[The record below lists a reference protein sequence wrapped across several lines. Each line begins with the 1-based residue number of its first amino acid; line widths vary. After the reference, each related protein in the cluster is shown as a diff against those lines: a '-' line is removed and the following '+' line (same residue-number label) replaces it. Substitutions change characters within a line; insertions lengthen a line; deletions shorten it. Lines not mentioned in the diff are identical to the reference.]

1 MALNQLMLETLL
13 GRAKEGH
20 AIASLG
26 YPDVVFYDPA
36 RLRERLGD
44 KILSV
49 KYRED
54 SAAICERHKTAVH
67 DIPDAE
73 SLFEA
78 VGCTLDVFDI
88 VQERG
93 TEIVLDLNYPIPP
106 NACGQFDHV
115 LDVGT
120 LEHCFNAPQALMN
133 MAAMVKVGGF
143 VYHENPF
150 NWGNHGF
157 WNVNPTL
164 FHDFYTDNGF
174 EVEGFALVDHFG
186 EKVYECPATRRFR
199 FTNAE
204 GNILTV
210 VRKVEEKPFSMPTQ
224 SKYRKKHEDSRKD
237 RNGSAD
243 AGR

>member
-13 GRAKEGH
+13 VRAKEGH

-174 EVEGFALVDHFG
+174 EVVGFAMLPSASA
-186 EKVYECPATRRFR
+186 EVYEPPATDRFKWKLGQA
-199 FTNAE
+199 NL
-204 GNILTV
+204 LTV
-210 VRKVEEKPFSMPTQ
+210 VRRVEEKEFTFPQQT
-224 SKYRKKHEDSRKD
+224 KYRGINGKDSGEDRK
-237 RNGSAD
+237 
-243 AGR
+243 

>member
-13 GRAKEGH
+13 DRVKDGH
-20 AIASLG
+20 AVASLG

-36 RLRERLGD
+36 RLREKLGD
-44 KILSV
+44 KILAV

-54 SAAICERHKTAVH
+54 SAEICERHKTQFR

-73 SLFEA
+73 SLFE
-78 VGCTLDVFDI
+78 VLGCTLDVFDI
-88 VQERG
+88 VKERG
-93 TEIVLDLNYPIPP
+93 AEIVLDLNYPVPA

-133 MAAMVKVGGF
+133 MAAMCKVGGF

-157 WNVNPTL
+157 WNLNPTL

-174 EVEGFALVDHFG
+174 EVVGMALLPSASA
-186 EKVYECPATRRFR
+186 EVYEPPATDRFKWKHGQA
-199 FTNAE
+199 NL
-204 GNILTV
+204 LTV
-210 VRKVEEKPFSMPTQ
+210 VRKVEEKEFTFPVQT
-224 SKYRKKHEDSRKD
+224 KYRRKNGEDRGED
-237 RNGSAD
+237 RNAD
-243 AGR
+243 GG

>member
-13 GRAKEGH
+13 VRAKEGH

-174 EVEGFALVDHFG
+174 EVVGFAMLPTASA
-186 EKVYECPATRRFR
+186 EVYEPPATDRFKWKLGQA
-199 FTNAE
+199 NL
-204 GNILTV
+204 LTV
-210 VRKVEEKPFSMPTQ
+210 VRRVEEKEFTFPVQT
-224 SKYRKKHEDSRKD
+224 KYRGINGKDSGEDRK
-237 RNGSAD
+237 
-243 AGR
+243 